1 MSSEYQV
8 FVFGKKGCDKCAV
21 LMDRLSKTIEKPEWK
36 DFSMQY
42 WDVET
47 EEGMV
52 RFSEAECVNPQRIP
66 AMMVMKRT
74 GTGDDYVPVASRHI
88 GEKDE
93 ACGKSRLYQYLGL
106 QTDYSDEGK
115 GVITP
120 RMIKAV
126 LDEARV

>member
-1 MSSEYQV
+1 MGTTYQIS
-8 FVFGKKGCDKCAV
+8 VFGKKGCDKCAV
-21 LMDRLSKTIEKPEWK
+21 LKDRISKMLEKEELK
-36 DFSMQY
+36 DFSMKY

-52 RFSEAECVNPQRIP
+52 MFCQTECLNPQRIP
-66 AMMVMKRT
+66 AMLVMKENGSGDYEPIPNPKM
-74 GTGDDYVPVASRHI
+74 GT
-88 GEKDE
+88 KDE
-93 ACGKSRLYQYLGL
+93 VCGKSRLYQYLGI

-120 RMIKAV
+120 RMIKSV

>member
-1 MSSEYQV
+1 MSTEYQV
-8 FVFGKKGCDKCAV
+8 HVFGKKGCEKCAV
-21 LMDRLSKTIEKPEWK
+21 LMDRLGKAIEKPEWK
-36 DFSMQY
+36 DFSVQY

-66 AMMVMKRT
+66 AMMIVRRE
-74 GTGDDYVPVASRHI
+74 GDDYVPVPNRRP
-88 GEKDE
+88 GERDE
-93 ACGKSRLYQYLGL
+93 TCGKSRLYQYLGL

-120 RMIKAV
+120 KMIRAV